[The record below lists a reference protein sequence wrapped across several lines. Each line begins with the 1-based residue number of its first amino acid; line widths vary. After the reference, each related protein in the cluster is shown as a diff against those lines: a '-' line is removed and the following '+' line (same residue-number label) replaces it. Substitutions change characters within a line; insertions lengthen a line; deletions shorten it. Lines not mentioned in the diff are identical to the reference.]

1 MHLYPKVYEELQ
13 KAVLE
18 RQEWLTKLIVCSRL
32 QNHVMKS
39 GMRCTIVHY
48 SPQQLFPALPWDS
61 KPEAFP
67 WKCAAAWP
75 KVLPRKLQFSDEDWS
90 NFVFFVYQ
98 LGWQQA
104 THLQISLAELAV
116 LFAIRGFKCHVLSD
130 EHCTF
135 KSLIRRLQGCLAFSR
150 RIL

>member
-1 MHLYPKVYEELQ
+1 MPVHLYPKVYEELQ

-90 NFVFFVYQ
+90 NFVFFC
-98 LGWQQA
+98 LSAWLAASHSFANFACGACRSFCHPW
-104 THLQISLAELAV
+104 LQV
-116 LFAIRGFKCHVLSD
+116 PCVV
-130 EHCTF
+130 
-135 KSLIRRLQGCLAFSR
+135 
-150 RIL
+150 